1 MIGNIEI
8 KTRKLKSGIHRSEVL
23 VNGDFYA
30 SVESANRDEAIREAQ
45 HYASQIEFDEF
56 GNW

>member
-1 MIGNIEI
+1 MNGNIEI
-8 KTRKLKSGIHRSEVL
+8 KTRKIPSGYYRSRVL
-23 VNGDFYA
+23 VNGHFYA